1 MLAQVSKGKD
11 ICFFCS
17 FAAEMFVRLEV
28 HTHIPEVLTNH
39 EVYTMKFL
47 KKKLALNMVKHGSCG
62 FQKFTVKKIKV
73 AAI

>member
-1 MLAQVSKGKD
+1 
-11 ICFFCS
+11 
-17 FAAEMFVRLEV
+17 MFVRLEV

-39 EVYTMKFL
+39 EVS
-47 KKKLALNMVKHGSCG
+47 KKISVKYGIKHGSCG

>member
-1 MLAQVSKGKD
+1 
-11 ICFFCS
+11 
-17 FAAEMFVRLEV
+17 MFVRLEV